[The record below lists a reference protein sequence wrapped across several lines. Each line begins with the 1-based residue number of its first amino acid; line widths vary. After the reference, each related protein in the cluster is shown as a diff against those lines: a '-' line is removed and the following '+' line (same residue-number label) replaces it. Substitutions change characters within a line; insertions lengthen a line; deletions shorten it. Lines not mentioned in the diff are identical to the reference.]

1 VKSSRMT
8 ALFFGSIML
17 FFCLLSVSG
26 WIIIGST
33 KEKTET
39 LVAPD
44 EIIENVLPAVEGQN
58 YVIYYTDDKGVV
70 RRYWASRYGDSPA
83 IAITD
88 CPADRKPYAEK
99 FVATKAPH
107 QMIIHIHD
115 LQELHIGGGF

>member
-1 VKSSRMT
+1 MT

-17 FFCLLSVSG
+17 FCLLISG
-26 WIIIGST
+26 WVIIGST

-44 EIIENVLPAVEGQN
+44 EIIENVLPAVEGQK
-58 YVIYYTDDKGVV
+58 YVIYYTDKNGVV
-70 RRYWASRYGDSPA
+70 FRDWANMYGSRPA

-115 LQELHIGGGF
+115 LQELRIGGF